1 MAMDHAAL
9 LEVLEAMKSA
19 GVDERIRLAATTIY
33 QALIDAELTSVI
45 GAGPWERSP
54 VRTAQRNGYRPRVL
68 STAAGDLELSIP
80 KLRSGSFF
88 PSLLERRRRV
98 DQALF
103 AVVMEAYLHG
113 VSTRKVDDLVKAL
126 GIDSGI
132 SKSEVSRICAD
143 LDVEVAAFRD
153 RPLTETS
160 YPYVFLD
167 ATYCKARVNHR
178 VVSQAVVIATGV
190 TGDGRREV
198 LGFRCRRLRRRR
210 LLDRLLAL
218 VEGSRAGRGAA
229 GHLRRPHR
237 PQASRRGGDVWCE
250 LAKGAGCIS
259 CATCSPRC
267 LAATTRWWPPRSAP
281 SSPNPTPPT

>member
-68 STAAGDLELSIP
+68 SAGDLELSIP

-237 PQASRRGGDVWCE
+237 PQASRRGGDVWC
-250 LAKGAGCIS
+250 
-259 CATCSPRC
+259 